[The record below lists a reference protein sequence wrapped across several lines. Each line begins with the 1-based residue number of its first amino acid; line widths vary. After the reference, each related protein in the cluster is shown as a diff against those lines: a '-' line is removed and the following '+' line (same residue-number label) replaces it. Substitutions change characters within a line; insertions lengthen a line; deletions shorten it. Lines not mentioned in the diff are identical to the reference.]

1 MYKNILLC
9 TDGSPTAENAA
20 AHAVA
25 LAGKLK
31 ARVTAL
37 YVTDI
42 RVLEGPLLSDISGA
56 LGAQTYNAL
65 LPQLEQIQKEKAE
78 ALLQAVKKR
87 CADAHIECAAA
98 HETGTLIHKLLEYE
112 RTADL
117 VVLGRQ
123 GEHAK
128 WLEDALGSS
137 VERMA
142 RASVKPCLIAPGE
155 FRPIEHI
162 LIAHDGSAESTKA
175 LRAGIGLAVDLG
187 VGVTIITVCQ
197 KEGEEAA
204 ATKILKDAE
213 QQALAA
219 KLSVHAELGHGHAES
234 EILRVCEE
242 VGAELIVMGAYGH
255 TRIRELILG
264 STTSQVLTES
274 HVPVLLYRG

>member
-9 TDGSPTAENAA
+9 TDGSPTADNAA

-25 LAGKLK
+25 LAGKLR
-31 ARVTAL
+31 ARITAL

-65 LPQLEQIQKEKAE
+65 LPQLEQIQREKAD

-87 CADAHIECAAA
+87 CADAQIECAVA
-98 HETGTLIHKLLEYE
+98 HETGTLIHKMLDYE
-112 RTADL
+112 RKADL

-123 GEHAK
+123 GENAK

-137 VERMA
+137 VERMV
-142 RASVKPCLIAPGE
+142 RASVKPCLVTPGQ

-162 LIAHDGSAESTKA
+162 LLAHDGSAESTKA
-175 LRAGIGLAVDLG
+175 LRAGIGLAGDLG

-204 ATKILKDAE
+204 ATKILKDAQ
-213 QQALAA
+213 QQAAAA
-219 KLSVHAELGHGHAES
+219 KLSVHGELGHGHAES

-255 TRIRELILG
+255 TRIRELVLG

-274 HVPVLLYRG
+274 HVPVLLFRG